1 MHSTYMAQTEFTE
14 NLNSQLAEV
23 TGVLKTI
30 MEQRAVRVAS
40 HTLSR
45 DSDRDLNDEIE
56 RRVHARLS
64 EHEDEMER
72 RIETRLLERL
82 ATVQNTALENID
94 TERIDFLTPAPTVD
108 APGEAATVAIDEHIP
123 TKRARVQSP
132 PVEAVQ
138 PSRTSK
144 RRNAGVKP
152 KKWND

>member
-1 MHSTYMAQTEFTE
+1 
-14 NLNSQLAEV
+14 
-23 TGVLKTI
+23 
-30 MEQRAVRVAS
+30 
-40 HTLSR
+40 
-45 DSDRDLNDEIE
+45 
-56 RRVHARLS
+56 
-64 EHEDEMER
+64 MER

-82 ATVQNTALENID
+82 ATVQNTAIENVD

-123 TKRARVQSP
+123 TERPRVQSP

-152 KKWND
+152 NKWND